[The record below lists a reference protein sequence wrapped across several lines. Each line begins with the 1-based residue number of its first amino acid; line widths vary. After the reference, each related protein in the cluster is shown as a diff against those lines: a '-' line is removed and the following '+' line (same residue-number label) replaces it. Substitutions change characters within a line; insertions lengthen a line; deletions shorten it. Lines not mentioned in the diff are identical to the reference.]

1 MNEIANIDPTAYVTV
16 QGNYAV
22 INEGSGYA
30 IVNLQNKQFLARN
43 ISSFLDC
50 IKTLEYIAGKQDNFS
65 QDYQNQSPQQSY
77 QPYQQSQPL
86 TPKFDVK
93 SDVQRLIEKYAPE
106 TARVDKSVNFM
117 SQSRYKCYD
126 KYGNVLGRVRGKEGN
141 RYWQYGDGDLSDEK
155 HY

>member
-1 MNEIANIDPTAYVTV
+1 MNEIANIDSSAYITV

-22 INEGSGYA
+22 INEGTGYA
-30 IVNLQNKQFLARN
+30 IINIQNKQFLAGN

-50 IKTLEYIAGKQDNFS
+50 VKTLEYIASKQDNS
-65 QDYQNQSPQQSY
+65 SQEYQDYSEDIKA
-77 QPYQQSQPL
+77 SQESKPL

-93 SDVQRLIEKYAPE
+93 SDIQRLIEKYAPE
-106 TARVDKSVNFM
+106 TVKVDKSVNFM

-126 KYGNVLGRVRGKEGN
+126 KYGNILGRVRGKEGN
-141 RYWQYGDGDLSDEK
+141 RYWQYGDLSDKK